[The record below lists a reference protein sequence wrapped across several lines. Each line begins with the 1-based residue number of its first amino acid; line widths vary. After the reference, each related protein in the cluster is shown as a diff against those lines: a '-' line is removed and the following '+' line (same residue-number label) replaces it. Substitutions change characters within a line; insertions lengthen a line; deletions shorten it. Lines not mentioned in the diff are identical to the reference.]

1 MSDETHVYKT
11 SLAWTSQRMG
21 TLHSPGLPDVVV
33 ATPPQFPGGHEG
45 IWSPEHLFVASAE
58 VCLMTTFL
66 AIAANSK
73 LEFATYSSEA
83 TGKNLG
89 RLPDH
94 RDHNPPARD
103 HCGYFCR
110 RSDQADHRKG
120 RKTLSHIELDAVDDQ
135 GDPRSLGFRLR
146 ERSGGKRSRPGESS
160 QTASAP
166 ATPSPSVQLR

>member
-83 TGKNLG
+83 EGTLEKTSDGYRITEITIHPRVTIADTSAEDRTRRIIEK
-89 RLPDH
+89 
-94 RDHNPPARD
+94 AEK
-103 HCGYFCR
+103 HCLI
-110 RSDQADHRKG
+110 SNSM
-120 RKTLSHIELDAVDDQ
+120 LSTIKVIPEV
-135 GDPRSLGFRLR
+135 
-146 ERSGGKRSRPGESS
+146 
-160 QTASAP
+160 
-166 ATPSPSVQLR
+166 SVFA